1 MSHIVVSCKCH
12 IDAYNKIHLWSGIPH
27 SYHCSH
33 SISTRKN
40 KELKH
45 SAIGKALELTQSQQ
59 KRHISEYSLSQP
71 RQTHRRSFLD
81 QHLPPKEIVCICL
94 GRDANAHFRDST
106 TLEGRIKNENLT
118 SSLRGGCALWKA
130 SRKQCATGLPSF
142 QRCANSLLR
151 CPVSWQLCPKAN

>member
-45 SAIGKALELTQSQQ
+45 SAIGKALELTRSQQ

-81 QHLPPKEIVCICL
+81 QHLPPKGDPCICL

-106 TLEGRIKNENLT
+106 TLERRIKMKT
-118 SSLRGGCALWKA
+118 SRAHWEEGVLFEKLPGNSVQQDCQA
-130 SRKQCATGLPSF
+130 SRDVQILF
-142 QRCANSLLR
+142 
-151 CPVSWQLCPKAN
+151 